1 MKTLNLSGSYPG
13 KYNITVTHPSCA
25 KPRQPT
31 IHISKCHILEQ
42 CTLKPGYH
50 LNTLKVGTF
59 LIKLKCSSKHR
70 SLASSKG
77 FVTIA
82 ASCPNNDMNLSVKY
96 DMDENL
102 IGTIELESRNLPI
115 AKTFTSTVTF
125 DVGKPDKQINIDTK

>member
-1 MKTLNLSGSYPG
+1 M
-13 KYNITVTHPSCA
+13 
-25 KPRQPT
+25 
-31 IHISKCHILEQ
+31 
-42 CTLKPGYH
+42 
-50 LNTLKVGTF
+50 NTLEVGTF
-59 LIKLKCSSKHR
+59 LTKLKHSSIYR